1 MINKIKGMCKT
12 TTPKRE
18 VLEKEIL
25 GLQSKKLAKVIQA
38 SFLKKDSPEN
48 SWRYDNAM
56 KELALLDLKLQD
68 TVEEYNRFV
77 AKEDAIQKAF
87 ERLNGLDK

>member
-1 MINKIKGMCKT
+1 MINKIKGMFKT
-12 TTPKRE
+12 ITPKRE

-38 SFLKKDSPEN
+38 SFLKKDAPEN

-56 KELALLDLKLQD
+56 KELALLNLKLAD
-68 TVEEYNRFV
+68 VVDEYNRFV
-77 AKEDAIQKAF
+77 AREEACQKAF
-87 ERLNGLDK
+87 DRLNGLDK